1 MGLHVEHVADAYV
14 GGGHVVGLVPRV
26 VADVR
31 GIDAHVERLAVQT
44 DLRLA
49 VEHVAYLLPVD
60 QVVAL
65 VDGHSGEICRFSNHF
80 TTNTKLTFETCINLS
95 GHTQAQH
102 KLHLLVCKHMS
113 LCLSK
118 PS

>member
-14 GGGHVVGLVPRV
+14 DGGHVVGLVPRV

-65 VDGHSGEICRFSNHF
+65 VDGHSGEIAERAS
-80 TTNTKLTFETCINLS
+80 ELS
-95 GHTQAQH
+95 SVI
-102 KLHLLVCKHMS
+102 LLVK
-113 LCLSK
+113 
-118 PS
+118 